1 MLYERDSMMGETEDK
16 SGDAALGLNEA
27 HRRRNDLQESEYLR
41 LAARTAAESQDELYV
56 DPEKGFWRYR
66 VKPRWVTIVYGLL
79 AAVLI
84 IGQLWLEELNEAL
97 GDPLP
102 YIGLWRFGV
111 FVLGGFCAFIAWP
124 YYVDV
129 GNTRRDPPPRLKARR

>member
-1 MLYERDSMMGETEDK
+1 MRDSLMGETEDK

-27 HRRRNDLQESEYLR
+27 HRKVNDLQESGYLR
-41 LAARTAAESQDELYV
+41 LAARTAVESQDELYV

-66 VKPRWVTIVYGLL
+66 TRPRWVTIVYGML

-84 IGQLWLEELNEAL
+84 IGQLWLEDLNKVL

-102 YIGLWRFGV
+102 YIGWWRFCV
-111 FVLGGFCAFIAWP
+111 FVLGGYCAFIAWP
-124 YYVDV
+124 YYVHV
-129 GNTRRDPPPRLKARR
+129 GDNRRSPPPRLRTRR